1 VARIVSPLESP
12 SSPEHGGDQ
21 QNGWSAMGLSLVA
34 CTNRAMLGLL
44 LFAVPLSGQK
54 PNAPDPDQ
62 FTPVVAS
69 PLTSSTRAFLATDG
83 KYHLDY
89 ELVVT
94 NSRPT
99 TATLKTIEVLDADKP
114 AGSPSAVIA
123 SYDGNHLLS
132 RLRMMSNAGA
142 DKPEIE
148 FNGTRLFLIDVAF
161 DTRAQVPTRLLHR
174 FALLGAATP
183 GPVSATPVLLRY
195 TLAPLE
201 ISSKQIEIGPPLAG
215 KGWVALNGCCGV
227 GGAHRATGLPVNGGV
242 YFGQRFAIDWM
253 RLDDAG
259 HLVKGDPADVRNYA
273 DYGADVLAVADGTV
287 VSTLNTL
294 EDQAPGKMPD
304 PATITLANVNGNH
317 VVLDLGGG
325 VFAFYA
331 HMRKGSVTV
340 VPGQAVKRGQRLGK
354 LGNTGN
360 TSAPH
365 LHFHLMEGPSVL
377 GSNGI
382 PYAIDSFALAG
393 RPSPKDV
400 PAASDTVLERS
411 WKGDLFPAASPR
423 HGQFP
428 LDLDVV
434 DF

>member
-1 VARIVSPLESP
+1 MAFSYADFLQGAMVAL
-12 SSPEHGGDQ
+12 
-21 QNGWSAMGLSLVA
+21 LV
-34 CTNRAMLGLL
+34 LP
-44 LFAVPLSGQK
+44 AVGQT
-54 PNAPDPDQ
+54 PAPDQ

-69 PLTSSTRAFLATDG
+69 PLTSSTRPFLGTDG

-99 TATLKTIEVLDADKP
+99 PATLKTIEVLDAGKP

-123 SYDGNHLLS
+123 SYDGEQLVS
-132 RLRMMSNAGA
+132 RLRMMSNAPAG
-142 DKPEIE
+142 KPEIE

-174 FALLGAATP
+174 FEVLGASSPA
-183 GPVSATPVLLRY
+183 PVPVTPVALSY
-195 TLAPLE
+195 IIAPLE

-215 KGWVALNGCCGV
+215 KGWVALNGCCDI
-227 GGAHRATGLPVNGGV
+227 GGAHRASGLAVNGGV
-242 YFGQRFAIDWM
+242 YFAQRFAIDWM

-294 EDQAPGKMPD
+294 EDQVPGKLPD
-304 PATITLANVNGNH
+304 PATITIANVDGNH
-317 VVLDLGGG
+317 VVLDLGDG

-340 VPGQAVKRGQRLGK
+340 VPGQRVKRGQVLGK

-393 RPSPKDV
+393 RPAPKDV
-400 PAASDTVLERS
+400 AAANDAVLERS
-411 WKGDLFPAASPR
+411 WKNDLFPTASPR

-428 LDLDVV
+428 LDLDIV

>member
-1 VARIVSPLESP
+1 
-12 SSPEHGGDQ
+12 
-21 QNGWSAMGLSLVA
+21 M
-34 CTNRAMLGLL
+34 
-44 LFAVPLSGQK
+44 
-54 PNAPDPDQ
+54 DQ

-69 PLTSSTRAFLATDG
+69 PLTSSTRAFLGTDG

-99 TATLKTIEVLDADKP
+99 PATLKTIEVLDAGK
-114 AGSPSAVIA
+114 PSAVIA
-123 SYDGNHLLS
+123 SYDGEHLLA
-132 RLRMMSNAGA
+132 RLHMMSNAPAG
-142 DKPEIE
+142 KPEIE

-174 FALLGAATP
+174 FALLGSATP
-183 GPVSATPVLLRY
+183 GPASATPVALSY
-195 TLAPLE
+195 TLAPLD

-215 KGWVALNGCCGV
+215 KGWVALNGCCDI

-242 YFGQRFAIDWM
+242 YFAQRFAIDWM

-259 HLVKGDPADVRNYA
+259 HLVKGDPADVHNYA

-294 EDQAPGKMPD
+294 EDQVPGKMPD
-304 PATITLANVNGNH
+304 PATITLANVDGNH

-331 HMRKGSVTV
+331 HMRKNSVTV
-340 VPGQAVKRGQRLGK
+340 APGQRVKRGQVLGK

-382 PYAIDSFALAG
+382 PYGIDRFALAG
-393 RPSPKDV
+393 RPKDV
-400 PAASDTVLERS
+400 AAANDAVLERS
-411 WKGDLFPAASPR
+411 WKNDLFPTASPR
-423 HGQFP
+423 HGQLP
-428 LDLDVV
+428 LDLDIV

>member
-1 VARIVSPLESP
+1 
-12 SSPEHGGDQ
+12 
-21 QNGWSAMGLSLVA
+21 MGLFFVSRM
-34 CTNRAMLGLL
+34 NRVLLGIL

-62 FTPVVAS
+62 LTPVFAS
-69 PLTSSTRAFLATDG
+69 PLTSSTRPFLATDG

-99 TATLKTIEVLDADKP
+99 TATLKTIEVLDAGKA

-123 SYDGNHLLS
+123 SYDGDHLVS
-132 RLRMMSNAGA
+132 RLRMMSNGPAG
-142 DKPEIE
+142 KPEIE

-161 DTRAQVPTRLLHR
+161 DTRAQVPTRLHR

-183 GPVSATPVLLRY
+183 APVPVTPVAMSY
-195 TLAPLE
+195 TLAPLD
-201 ISSKQIEIGPPLAG
+201 ISPKQIEIGPPLAG
-215 KGWVALNGCCGV
+215 KGWVAMNGCCDI
-227 GGAHRATGLPVNGGV
+227 GGAHRTVGLAVNGGV

-259 HLVKGDPADVRNYA
+259 RMVKGDPADVRNYA
-273 DYGADVLAVADGTV
+273 NFDADVLAVADGTV

-294 EDQAPGKMPD
+294 EDQLPGKLPD
-304 PATITLANVNGNH
+304 PATITLANVDGNH

-331 HMRKGSVTV
+331 HLRKNSVTV
-340 VPGQAVKRGQRLGK
+340 APGQRVKRGQVLGK

-365 LHFHLMEGPSVL
+365 LHFHLMEAPSVL

-382 PYAIDSFALAG
+382 PYVIDSFALAG
-393 RPSPKDV
+393 KIPLKDNPS
-400 PAASDTVLERS
+400 ASESDLEES
-411 WKGDLFPAASPR
+411 YKKDLFPTASPR

-428 LDLDVV
+428 V
-434 DF
+434 DFDVIDF

>member
-1 VARIVSPLESP
+1 MGLLFVARANCAL
-12 SSPEHGGDQ
+12 
-21 QNGWSAMGLSLVA
+21 
-34 CTNRAMLGLL
+34 LGLVSL
-44 LFAVPLSGQK
+44 LILAVPGSGQQ
-54 PNAPDPDQ
+54 ADMDQ

-69 PLTSSTRAFLATDG
+69 PLTSSTRAFLGTDG
-83 KYHLDY
+83 KYHLVY

-99 TATLKTIEVLDADKP
+99 PATLKTIEVLDAGK
-114 AGSPSAVIA
+114 PSAVIA
-123 SYDGNHLLS
+123 SYDGAHLLS
-132 RLRMMSNAGA
+132 RLRMMSNAPAG
-142 DKPEIE
+142 KPEIE

-174 FALLGAATP
+174 FTLLGSATP
-183 GPVSATPVLLRY
+183 GPASATPVMLSY
-195 TLAPLE
+195 TLAPLD

-215 KGWVALNGCCGV
+215 KGWVALNGCCDI

-242 YFGQRFAIDWM
+242 YFAQRFAIDWM
-253 RLDDAG
+253 RLDGAG
-259 HLVKGDPADVRNYA
+259 HLVKGDPADVHNYP

-294 EDQAPGKMPD
+294 EDQVPGKMPD
-304 PATITLANVNGNH
+304 PATITLANVDGNH

-331 HMRKGSVTV
+331 HMRKGSVRV
-340 VPGQAVKRGQRLGK
+340 APGQRVKRGQVLGK

-382 PYAIDSFALAG
+382 PYGIDHFALAG
-393 RPSPKDV
+393 RPKDV
-400 PAASDTVLERS
+400 AAANDAVLERS
-411 WKGDLFPAASPR
+411 WKNDLFPAASTR
-423 HGQFP
+423 QGQFP
-428 LDLDVV
+428 LDLDIV

>member
-1 VARIVSPLESP
+1 
-12 SSPEHGGDQ
+12 
-21 QNGWSAMGLSLVA
+21 M
-34 CTNRAMLGLL
+34 
-44 LFAVPLSGQK
+44 SGQQ
-54 PNAPDPDQ
+54 ADTDQ

-69 PLTSSTRAFLATDG
+69 PLTSSTRAFLGTDG
-83 KYHLDY
+83 KYHLVY

-99 TATLKTIEVLDADKP
+99 PATLKTIEVLDAGK
-114 AGSPSAVIA
+114 PSAVIA
-123 SYDGNHLLS
+123 SYDGEHLLS
-132 RLRMMSNAGA
+132 RLHMMSNAPAG
-142 DKPEIE
+142 KPEIE

-174 FALLGAATP
+174 FTLLGSATP
-183 GPVSATPVLLRY
+183 APASATPVMLSY
-195 TLAPLE
+195 TLAPLD

-215 KGWVALNGCCGV
+215 KGWVALNGCCDI

-242 YFGQRFAIDWM
+242 YFAQRFAIDWM

-259 HLVKGDPADVRNYA
+259 HLVKGDPADVHNYA

-294 EDQAPGKMPD
+294 EDQVPGKMPD
-304 PATITLANVNGNH
+304 PATITLANVDGNH

-340 VPGQAVKRGQRLGK
+340 APGQRVKRGQVLGK
-354 LGNTGN
+354 VGNTGN

-382 PYAIDSFALAG
+382 PYGIDHFALAG
-393 RPSPKDV
+393 RPKDV
-400 PAASDTVLERS
+400 AAANDAVLERS
-411 WKGDLFPAASPR
+411 WKNDLFPAASVR
-423 HGQFP
+423 QGQFP
-428 LDLDVV
+428 LDLDIV

>member
-1 VARIVSPLESP
+1 MRLLFVARADRALL
-12 SSPEHGGDQ
+12 
-21 QNGWSAMGLSLVA
+21 GLVVL
-34 CTNRAMLGLL
+34 LGLL
-44 LFAVPLSGQK
+44 ILAVPVSGQQ
-54 PNAPDPDQ
+54 ADTDQ

-69 PLTSSTRAFLATDG
+69 PLTSSTRAFLGTDG
-83 KYHLDY
+83 KYHLVY

-99 TATLKTIEVLDADKP
+99 PATLKTIEVLDAGK
-114 AGSPSAVIA
+114 PSAVIA
-123 SYDGNHLLS
+123 SYDGEHLLS
-132 RLRMMSNAGA
+132 RLHMMSNAPAG
-142 DKPEIE
+142 KPEIE

-174 FALLGAATP
+174 FTLLGSATP
-183 GPVSATPVLLRY
+183 APASATPVMLSY
-195 TLAPLE
+195 TLAPLD

-215 KGWVALNGCCGV
+215 KGWVALNGCCDI

-242 YFGQRFAIDWM
+242 YFAQRFAIDWM

-259 HLVKGDPADVRNYA
+259 HLVKGDPADVHNYA

-294 EDQAPGKMPD
+294 EDQVPGKMPD
-304 PATITLANVNGNH
+304 PATITLANVDGNH

-340 VPGQAVKRGQRLGK
+340 APGQRVKLGQVLGK
-354 LGNTGN
+354 VGNTGN

-382 PYAIDSFALAG
+382 PYGIDHFALAG
-393 RPSPKDV
+393 RPKDV
-400 PAASDTVLERS
+400 AAANDAVLERS
-411 WKGDLFPAASPR
+411 WKNDLFPAASVR
-423 HGQFP
+423 QGQFP
-428 LDLDVV
+428 LDLDIV

>member
-1 VARIVSPLESP
+1 MGLLFVAR
-12 SSPEHGGDQ
+12 
-21 QNGWSAMGLSLVA
+21 A
-34 CTNRAMLGLL
+34 NRALLGLVGLLGLL
-44 LFAVPLSGQK
+44 ILAVPAFGQQ
-54 PNAPDPDQ
+54 ADVDQ

-69 PLTSSTRAFLATDG
+69 PLTSSTRPFLGTDG

-99 TATLKTIEVLDADKP
+99 PATLKTIEVLDA
-114 AGSPSAVIA
+114 SNPSAVIA
-123 SYDGNHLLS
+123 SYDGEHLLS
-132 RLRMMSNAGA
+132 RLRMMSNAPAG
-142 DKPEIE
+142 KPEIE
-148 FNGTRLFLIDVAF
+148 FNGTRLFLIDLAF

-174 FALLGAATP
+174 FAVLGASTP
-183 GPVSATPVLLRY
+183 APVPVTPVALSY
-195 TLAPLE
+195 TVAPLD
-201 ISSKQIEIGPPLAG
+201 ISPKQLQIGPPLAG
-215 KGWVALNGCCGV
+215 KGWVALNGCCDL
-227 GGAHRATGLPVNGGV
+227 GGAHRASGLAVNGGI

-253 RLDDAG
+253 RLDDG
-259 HLVKGDPADVRNYA
+259 GRLVKGDPADVRNYA

-294 EDQAPGKMPD
+294 EDQVPGKLPD
-304 PATITLANVNGNH
+304 PATITLANVDGNH

-331 HMRKGSVTV
+331 HLRKNSVTV
-340 VPGQAVKRGQRLGK
+340 APGQRVKRGQVLGK

-382 PYAIDSFALAG
+382 PYEIDRFALAG
-393 RPSPKDV
+393 RLPLKDN
-400 PAASDTVLERS
+400 PATSDTGLEGS
-411 WKGDLFPAASPR
+411 WKNDLFPTASVR
-423 HGQFP
+423 QGQFP

>member
-1 VARIVSPLESP
+1 MDLSFVVC
-12 SSPEHGGDQ
+12 SS
-21 QNGWSAMGLSLVA
+21 
-34 CTNRAMLGLL
+34 RALLGLL
-44 LFAVPLSGQK
+44 LFAVPLSGQT
-54 PNAPDPDQ
+54 PNAPEADH

-69 PLTSSTRAFLATDG
+69 PLTNSTRPFLATDG
-83 KYHLDY
+83 KYHLVY

-99 TATLKTIEVLDADKP
+99 TATLKSIEVLDGGKA
-114 AGSPSAVIA
+114 AGDTSAVIA
-123 SYDGNHLLS
+123 SYDGEHLLS
-132 RLRMMSNAGA
+132 RLHMMSNAPAG
-142 DKPEIE
+142 KPEIE

-174 FALLGAATP
+174 ISLLGAATP
-183 GPVSATPVLLRY
+183 APAPVTPVALSY

-201 ISSKQIEIGPPLAG
+201 ISQKQIEIGPPLAG
-215 KGWVALNGCCGV
+215 KGWVALNGCCEV
-227 GGAHRATGLPVNGGV
+227 GGAHRATALAVNGGV
-242 YFGQRFAIDWM
+242 YFAQRFAIDWL
-253 RLDDAG
+253 RLDDDG
-259 HLVKGDPADVRNYA
+259 HLVKGDPANVHNYA

-294 EDQAPGKMPD
+294 EDQVPGKMPD
-304 PATITLANVNGNH
+304 PATITIANVDGNH

-325 VFAFYA
+325 VFAFYG
-331 HMRKGSVTV
+331 HMQKGSVTV
-340 VPGQAVKRGQRLGK
+340 VPGQTVKRGQVLGK

-365 LHFHLMEGPSVL
+365 LHFHLMEGASVL

-382 PYAIDSFALAG
+382 PYEIDSFALAG
-393 RPSPKDV
+393 RPAPKDV
-400 PAASDTVLERS
+400 ATANDAVFERS
-411 WKGDLFPAASPR
+411 WKGDLFPTPSPR

>member
-1 VARIVSPLESP
+1 MRLLFVARADRALL
-12 SSPEHGGDQ
+12 
-21 QNGWSAMGLSLVA
+21 GLVVL
-34 CTNRAMLGLL
+34 LGLL
-44 LFAVPLSGQK
+44 ILAVPVSGQQ
-54 PNAPDPDQ
+54 ADTDQ

-69 PLTSSTRAFLATDG
+69 PLTSSTRAFLGTDG
-83 KYHLDY
+83 KYHLVY

-99 TATLKTIEVLDADKP
+99 PATLKTIEVLDAGK
-114 AGSPSAVIA
+114 PSAVIA
-123 SYDGNHLLS
+123 SYDGEHLLS
-132 RLRMMSNAGA
+132 RLHMMSNAPAG
-142 DKPEIE
+142 KPEIE

-174 FALLGAATP
+174 FTLLGSATP
-183 GPVSATPVLLRY
+183 APASATPVMLSY
-195 TLAPLE
+195 TLAPLD

-215 KGWVALNGCCGV
+215 KGWVALNGCCDI

-242 YFGQRFAIDWM
+242 YFAQRFAIDWM

-259 HLVKGDPADVRNYA
+259 HLVKGDPADVHNYA

-294 EDQAPGKMPD
+294 EDQVPGKMPD
-304 PATITLANVNGNH
+304 PATITLANVDGNH

-340 VPGQAVKRGQRLGK
+340 APGQRVKRGQVLGK
-354 LGNTGN
+354 VGNTGN

-382 PYAIDSFALAG
+382 PYGVDHFSLAG
-393 RPSPKDV
+393 RPKDV
-400 PAASDTVLERS
+400 AAANDAVLERS
-411 WKGDLFPAASPR
+411 WKNDLFPAASVR
-423 HGQFP
+423 QGQFP
-428 LDLDVV
+428 LDLDIV

>member
-1 VARIVSPLESP
+1 
-12 SSPEHGGDQ
+12 
-21 QNGWSAMGLSLVA
+21 MGLFFA
-34 CTNRAMLGLL
+34 TRANRALLGLVGLLGLL
-44 LFAVPLSGQK
+44 ILAVPAFGQQ
-54 PNAPDPDQ
+54 ADVDQ

-69 PLTSSTRAFLATDG
+69 PLTSSTRPFPGTDG

-99 TATLKTIEVLDADKP
+99 PATLKTIEVLDAGKG

-123 SYDGNHLLS
+123 SYDGDHLLS
-132 RLRMMSNAGA
+132 RLRMMSNGPAG
-142 DKPEIE
+142 KPEIE
-148 FNGTRLFLIDVAF
+148 FNGTRLFLIDLAF

-174 FALLGAATP
+174 FAVLGASTP
-183 GPVSATPVLLRY
+183 APVPVTPVALSY
-195 TLAPLE
+195 TIAPLD
-201 ISSKQIEIGPPLAG
+201 ISPKQIEIGPPLAG
-215 KGWVALNGCCGV
+215 KGWVAMNGCCDI
-227 GGAHRATGLPVNGGV
+227 GGAHRAAGLAVNGGV

-253 RLDDAG
+253 RLDDG
-259 HLVKGDPADVRNYA
+259 GRMVKGDPADVRNYA
-273 DYGADVLAVADGTV
+273 DYDADVLAVADGTV
-287 VSTLNTL
+287 VATLNTL
-294 EDQAPGKMPD
+294 EDQVPGKLPD
-304 PATITLANVNGNH
+304 PATITLANVDGNH

-331 HMRKGSVTV
+331 HLRKNSVTV
-340 VPGQAVKRGQRLGK
+340 APGQQVKRGQVLGK

-382 PYAIDSFALAG
+382 PYEIDGFALAG
-393 RPSPKDV
+393 RLSLKDN
-400 PAASDTVLERS
+400 SGGDTGVEGS
-411 WKGDLFPAASPR
+411 WKKDLFPAASPR

-428 LDLDVV
+428 LDLDIV

>member
-1 VARIVSPLESP
+1 MDLSFVVC
-12 SSPEHGGDQ
+12 SS
-21 QNGWSAMGLSLVA
+21 
-34 CTNRAMLGLL
+34 RALLGLL
-44 LFAVPLSGQK
+44 LFAVPVSGQT
-54 PNAPDPDQ
+54 PNASDADH

-69 PLTSSTRAFLATDG
+69 PLTSSTRPFLATDG
-83 KYHLDY
+83 KYHLVY

-99 TATLKTIEVLDADKP
+99 TATLKSIEVLDAGKA
-114 AGSPSAVIA
+114 AGDASAVIA
-123 SYDGNHLLS
+123 SYDGEHLLS
-132 RLRMMSNAGA
+132 RLHMMSNAPAG
-142 DKPEIE
+142 KPEIE

-174 FALLGAATP
+174 FSLLGAATP
-183 GPVSATPVLLRY
+183 APVPVTPVALSY

-201 ISSKQIEIGPPLAG
+201 ISQKQIEIGPPLAG
-215 KGWVALNGCCGV
+215 KGWVALNGCCEV
-227 GGAHRATGLPVNGGV
+227 GGAHRATALAVNGGV
-242 YFGQRFAIDWM
+242 YFAQRFAIDWL
-253 RLDDAG
+253 RLDDDG
-259 HLVKGDPADVRNYA
+259 HLVKGDPANVHNYA

-294 EDQAPGKMPD
+294 EDQVPGKMPD
-304 PATITLANVNGNH
+304 PATITIANVDGNH

-325 VFAFYA
+325 VFAFYG
-331 HMRKGSVTV
+331 HMQKGSVTV
-340 VPGQAVKRGQRLGK
+340 VPGQTVKRGQVLGK

-365 LHFHLMEGPSVL
+365 LHFHLMEGASVL

-382 PYAIDSFALAG
+382 PYEIDSFALAG
-393 RPSPKDV
+393 RPAPKDV
-400 PAASDTVLERS
+400 ATANDAVFERS
-411 WKGDLFPAASPR
+411 WKGDLFPTPSPR

>member
-1 VARIVSPLESP
+1 MRLLFVARADRALL
-12 SSPEHGGDQ
+12 
-21 QNGWSAMGLSLVA
+21 GLVVL
-34 CTNRAMLGLL
+34 LGLL
-44 LFAVPLSGQK
+44 ILAVPVSGQQ
-54 PNAPDPDQ
+54 ADTDQ

-69 PLTSSTRAFLATDG
+69 PLTSSIRAFLGTDG
-83 KYHLDY
+83 KYHLVY

-99 TATLKTIEVLDADKP
+99 PATLKTIEVLDAGK
-114 AGSPSAVIA
+114 PSAVIA
-123 SYDGNHLLS
+123 SYDGEHLLS
-132 RLRMMSNAGA
+132 RLHMMSNAPAG
-142 DKPEIE
+142 KPEIE

-174 FALLGAATP
+174 FTLLGSATP
-183 GPVSATPVLLRY
+183 APASATPVMLSY
-195 TLAPLE
+195 TLAPLD

-215 KGWVALNGCCGV
+215 KGWVALNGCCDI

-242 YFGQRFAIDWM
+242 YFAQRFAIDWM

-259 HLVKGDPADVRNYA
+259 HLVKGDPADVHNYA

-294 EDQAPGKMPD
+294 EDQVPGKMPD
-304 PATITLANVNGNH
+304 PATITLANVDGNH

-340 VPGQAVKRGQRLGK
+340 APGQRVKRGQVLGK
-354 LGNTGN
+354 VGNTGN

-382 PYAIDSFALAG
+382 PYGVDHFSLAG
-393 RPSPKDV
+393 RPKDV
-400 PAASDTVLERS
+400 AAANDAVLERS
-411 WKGDLFPAASPR
+411 WKNDLFPAASVR
-423 HGQFP
+423 QGQFP
-428 LDLDVV
+428 LDLDIV